1 MLKNQVSTLFQ
12 KNQARATAAKEEY
25 TAKDIEVL
33 EGLEPVRKRP
43 GMYIGGA
50 DEKALH
56 HLAAEVLDNA
66 MDEVVSGFATK
77 IEIRLEPNNILTIR
91 DNGRGI
97 PVDPHPK
104 FPHLSALEVILTTL
118 HSGGKFDSKVYS
130 TSGGLHGVGIS
141 VVNALSDLLEVE
153 ISRQKQCWR
162 QTYSRGHSQTPLVM
176 DEQPTRKKG
185 TFMRFHPDP
194 EIFED
199 AQFKPAT
206 LFQMARSK
214 AYLFKGAEI
223 EWWCDP
229 SLIKDSRTPQQATL
243 HYPGGLLDYLES
255 LVGKQTNEE
264 GKEEPSSFEFFAGE
278 ATFPSQQGRVEWAV
292 TWPISA
298 EPDEDFEGQMTSF
311 CNTIPTPLGGTHE
324 SGLRQALTRGF
335 KDYGERVN
343 NKRISNLTP
352 EDVNGG
358 GIAVLSA
365 FIQQPQFQGQ
375 TKEKLVSTSATKMVE
390 NAIKDHFDHWLSD
403 YPQLA
408 NQVLEYV
415 LNRADVRL
423 RKRQSK
429 DVARASATRKLRLP
443 GKLTD
448 CTNTDPNLCEIF
460 LVEGDSAG
468 GSAKQARS
476 RATQAVLPLKGK
488 ILNVA
493 TASIDKM
500 RGNQEV
506 ADLILALGC
515 GSGRDCNPAKLRYS
529 RVIIMTDADVDG
541 AHIASLL
548 LTLFFQEMRPL
559 IEKGHIYLAQP
570 PLYRLTY
577 NQQTL
582 YARDDAEKDKLMKT
596 AFGKATKVDI
606 SRFKG
611 LGEMP
616 VEQLRNTTMDPTK
629 RTLLRV
635 ALNLNQEENPAEFVN
650 RLMGKNPEARFQFIQ
665 ENAKFARDVDV

>member
-1 MLKNQVSTLFQ
+1 MTTLFQ
-12 KNQARATAAKEEY
+12 KNVPTLKTDY

-43 GMYIGGA
+43 GMYIGGT

-56 HLAAEVLDNA
+56 HLAAEVLDNS
-66 MDEVVSGFATK
+66 MDEVVAGFASK
-77 IEIRLEPNNILTIR
+77 IEIRLETGNVLSIR

-104 FPHLSALEVILTTL
+104 FPNLSALEVILTTL

-141 VVNALSDLLEVE
+141 VVNALSDMLEVE
-153 ISRQKQCWR
+153 ICRQKQRWR
-162 QTYSRGHSQTPLVM
+162 QTYSRGHSQSPLTL
-176 DEQPTRKKG
+176 DEQPTRAKG

-206 LFQMARSK
+206 LFQMARAK

-229 SLIKDSRTPQQATL
+229 SLLKDNRTPQKATL
-243 HYPGGLLDYLES
+243 HYPGGLLDYLQD
-255 LVGKQTNEE
+255 LVGNDQKSESEE
-264 GKEEPSSFEFFAGE
+264 KPVFEFFSGE
-278 ATFPSQQGRVEWAV
+278 AVFPDGQGRIEWAIS
-292 TWPISA
+292 WPISA
-298 EPDEDFEGQMTSF
+298 DADNSFEGQITSF

-324 SGLRQALTRGF
+324 AGLRQALTRSF
-335 KDYGERVN
+335 RDYGERVN
-343 NKRISNLTP
+343 NKRIQNLTA

-358 GIAVLSA
+358 AIVVLSC

-375 TKEKLVSTSATKMVE
+375 TKEKLASSGATRLVE
-390 NAIKDHFDHWLSD
+390 NAIKDHLDHWLGD
-403 YPQLA
+403 HPQLA
-408 NQVLEYV
+408 NQILEYV
-415 LNRADVRL
+415 LNRADDRL
-423 RKRQSK
+423 RRRQSK
-429 DVARASATRKLRLP
+429 EVARASATRKLRLP

-448 CTNTDPNLCEIF
+448 CTNTDPRECEIF

-468 GSAKQARS
+468 GSAKQARN

-515 GSGRDCNPAKLRYS
+515 GSGRDCDPKKLRYS
-529 RVIIMTDADVDG
+529 RIVIMTDADVDG

-548 LTLFFQEMRPL
+548 LTLFFQETRPL
-559 IEKGHIYLAQP
+559 IEGGHVYLAQP
-570 PLYRLTY
+570 PLYRLSH
-577 NQQTL
+577 NQQTV
-582 YARDDAEKDKLMKT
+582 YARDDAEKERLLKT
-596 AFGKATKVDI
+596 TFSRATKVDI

-616 VEQLRNTTMDPTK
+616 VDQLRSTTMDPSK

-635 ALNLNQEENPAEFVN
+635 SLNPEHNTQHHADFVN
-650 RLMGKNPEARFQFIQ
+650 RLMGKNPESRFLFIQ
-665 ENAKFARDVDV
+665 ENARFVSDVDV

>member
-1 MLKNQVSTLFQ
+1 VTTLFQ
-12 KNQARATAAKEEY
+12 KNVPTLKTDY

-43 GMYIGGA
+43 GMYIGGT

-56 HLAAEVLDNA
+56 HLAAEVLDNS
-66 MDEVVSGFATK
+66 MDEVVAGFASK
-77 IEIRLEPNNILTIR
+77 IEIRLETGNVLSIR

-104 FPHLSALEVILTTL
+104 FPNLSALEVILTTL

-141 VVNALSDLLEVE
+141 VVNALSDMLEVE
-153 ISRQKQCWR
+153 ICRQKQRWR
-162 QTYSRGHSQTPLVM
+162 QTYSRGHSQSPLTL
-176 DEQPTRKKG
+176 DEQPTRAKG

-206 LFQMARSK
+206 LFQMARAK

-229 SLIKDSRTPQQATL
+229 SLLKDNRTPQKATL
-243 HYPGGLLDYLES
+243 HYPGGLLDYLQD
-255 LVGKQTNEE
+255 LVGNDQKSESEE
-264 GKEEPSSFEFFAGE
+264 KPVFEFFSGE
-278 ATFPSQQGRVEWAV
+278 AVFPDGQGRIEWAIS
-292 TWPISA
+292 WPISA
-298 EPDEDFEGQMTSF
+298 DADNSFEGQITSF

-324 SGLRQALTRGF
+324 AGLRQALTRSF
-335 KDYGERVN
+335 RDYGERVN
-343 NKRISNLTP
+343 NKRIQNLTA

-358 GIAVLSA
+358 AIVVLSC

-375 TKEKLVSTSATKMVE
+375 TKEKLASSGATRLVE
-390 NAIKDHFDHWLSD
+390 NAIKDHLDHWLGD
-403 YPQLA
+403 HPQLA
-408 NQVLEYV
+408 NQILEYV
-415 LNRADVRL
+415 LNRADDRL
-423 RKRQSK
+423 RRRQSK
-429 DVARASATRKLRLP
+429 EVARASATRKLRLP

-448 CTNTDPNLCEIF
+448 CTNTDPRECEIF

-468 GSAKQARS
+468 GSAKQARN

-515 GSGRDCNPAKLRYS
+515 GSGRDCDPKKLRYS
-529 RVIIMTDADVDG
+529 RIVIMTDADVDG

-548 LTLFFQEMRPL
+548 LTLFFQETRPL
-559 IEKGHIYLAQP
+559 IEGGHVYLAQP
-570 PLYRLTY
+570 PLYRLSH
-577 NQQTL
+577 NQQTV
-582 YARDDAEKDKLMKT
+582 YARDDAEKERLLKT
-596 AFGKATKVDI
+596 TFSRATKVDI

-616 VEQLRNTTMDPTK
+616 VDQLRSTTMDPSK

-635 ALNLNQEENPAEFVN
+635 SLNPEHNTQHHADFVN
-650 RLMGKNPEARFQFIQ
+650 RLMGKNPESRFLFIQ
-665 ENAKFARDVDV
+665 ENARFVSDVDV

>member
-1 MLKNQVSTLFQ
+1 MTTLFQ
-12 KNQARATAAKEEY
+12 KNVPTLKTDY

-43 GMYIGGA
+43 GMYIGGT

-56 HLAAEVLDNA
+56 HLAAEVLDNS
-66 MDEVVSGFATK
+66 MDEVVAGFASK
-77 IEIRLEPNNILTIR
+77 IEIRLETGNVLSIR

-104 FPHLSALEVILTTL
+104 FPNLSALEVILTTL

-141 VVNALSDLLEVE
+141 VVNALSDMLEVE
-153 ISRQKQCWR
+153 ICRQKQRWR
-162 QTYSRGHSQTPLVM
+162 QTYSRGHSQSPLTL
-176 DEQPTRKKG
+176 DEQPTRAKG

-206 LFQMARSK
+206 LFQMARAK

-229 SLIKDSRTPQQATL
+229 SLLKDNRTPQKATL
-243 HYPGGLLDYLES
+243 HYPGGLLDYLQD
-255 LVGKQTNEE
+255 LVGNDQKSESEE
-264 GKEEPSSFEFFAGE
+264 KPVFEFFSGE
-278 ATFPSQQGRVEWAV
+278 AVFPDGQGRVEWAIS
-292 TWPISA
+292 WPISA
-298 EPDEDFEGQMTSF
+298 DADNSFEGQITSF

-324 SGLRQALTRGF
+324 AGLRQALTRSF
-335 KDYGERVN
+335 RDYGERVN
-343 NKRISNLTP
+343 NKRIQNLTA

-358 GIAVLSA
+358 AIVVLSC

-375 TKEKLVSTSATKMVE
+375 TKEKLASSGATRLVE
-390 NAIKDHFDHWLSD
+390 NAIKDHLDHWLGD
-403 YPQLA
+403 HPQLA
-408 NQVLEYV
+408 NQILEYV
-415 LNRADVRL
+415 LNRADDRL
-423 RKRQSK
+423 RRRQSK
-429 DVARASATRKLRLP
+429 EVARASATRKLRLP

-448 CTNTDPNLCEIF
+448 CTNTDPRECEIF

-468 GSAKQARS
+468 GSAKQARN

-515 GSGRDCNPAKLRYS
+515 GSGRDCDPKKLRYS
-529 RVIIMTDADVDG
+529 RIVIMTDADVDG

-548 LTLFFQEMRPL
+548 LTLFFQETRPL
-559 IEKGHIYLAQP
+559 IEGGHVYLAQP
-570 PLYRLTY
+570 PLYRLSH
-577 NQQTL
+577 NQQTV
-582 YARDDAEKDKLMKT
+582 YARDDAEKERLLKT
-596 AFGKATKVDI
+596 TFSRATKVDI

-616 VEQLRNTTMDPTK
+616 VDQLRSTTMDPSK

-635 ALNLNQEENPAEFVN
+635 SLNPEHNTQHHADFVN
-650 RLMGKNPEARFQFIQ
+650 RLMGKNPESRFLFIQ
-665 ENAKFARDVDV
+665 ENARFVSDVDV

>member
-1 MLKNQVSTLFQ
+1 MTTLFQ
-12 KNQARATAAKEEY
+12 KNVPTLKTDY

-43 GMYIGGA
+43 GMYIGGT

-56 HLAAEVLDNA
+56 HLAAEVLDNS
-66 MDEVVSGFATK
+66 MDEVVAGFASK
-77 IEIRLEPNNILTIR
+77 IEIRLETGNVLSIR

-104 FPHLSALEVILTTL
+104 FPNLSALEVILTTL

-141 VVNALSDLLEVE
+141 VVNALSDMLEVE
-153 ISRQKQCWR
+153 ICRQKQRWR
-162 QTYSRGHSQTPLVM
+162 QTYSRGHSQSPLTL
-176 DEQPTRKKG
+176 DEQPTRAKG

-206 LFQMARSK
+206 LFQMARAK

-229 SLIKDSRTPQQATL
+229 SLLKDNRTPQKATL
-243 HYPGGLLDYLES
+243 HYPGGLLDYLQD
-255 LVGKQTNEE
+255 LVGNDQKSESEE
-264 GKEEPSSFEFFAGE
+264 KPVFEFFSGE
-278 ATFPSQQGRVEWAV
+278 AVFPDGQGRIEWAIS
-292 TWPISA
+292 WPISA
-298 EPDEDFEGQMTSF
+298 DADNSFEGQITSF

-324 SGLRQALTRGF
+324 AGLRQALTRSF
-335 KDYGERVN
+335 RDYGERVN
-343 NKRISNLTP
+343 NKRIQNLTA

-358 GIAVLSA
+358 AIVVLSC

-375 TKEKLVSTSATKMVE
+375 TKEKLASSGATRLVE
-390 NAIKDHFDHWLSD
+390 NAIKDHLDHWLGD
-403 YPQLA
+403 HPQLA
-408 NQVLEYV
+408 NQILEYV
-415 LNRADVRL
+415 LNRADDRL
-423 RKRQSK
+423 RRRQSK
-429 DVARASATRKLRLP
+429 EVARASATRKLRLP

-448 CTNTDPNLCEIF
+448 CTNTDPRECEIF

-468 GSAKQARS
+468 GSAKQARN

-515 GSGRDCNPAKLRYS
+515 GSGRDCDPKKLRYS
-529 RVIIMTDADVDG
+529 RIVIMTDADVDG

-548 LTLFFQEMRPL
+548 LTLFFQETRPL
-559 IEKGHIYLAQP
+559 IEGGHVYLAQP
-570 PLYRLTY
+570 PLYRLSH
-577 NQQTL
+577 NQQTV
-582 YARDDAEKDKLMKT
+582 YARDDAEKERLLKT
-596 AFGKATKVDI
+596 TFSRATKVDI

-616 VEQLRNTTMDPTK
+616 VDQLRSTTMDPSK

-635 ALNLNQEENPAEFVN
+635 SLNPEHNNTQHHADFVN
-650 RLMGKNPEARFQFIQ
+650 RLMGKNPESRFLFIQ
-665 ENAKFARDVDV
+665 ENARFVSDVDV

>member
-1 MLKNQVSTLFQ
+1 VTTLFQ
-12 KNQARATAAKEEY
+12 KNVPTLKTDY

-43 GMYIGGA
+43 GMYIGGT

-56 HLAAEVLDNA
+56 HLAAEVLDNS
-66 MDEVVSGFATK
+66 MDEVVAGFASK
-77 IEIRLEPNNILTIR
+77 IEIRLETGNVLSIR

-104 FPHLSALEVILTTL
+104 FPNLSALEVILTTL

-141 VVNALSDLLEVE
+141 VVNALSDMLEVE
-153 ISRQKQCWR
+153 ICRQKQRWR
-162 QTYSRGHSQTPLVM
+162 QTYSRGHSQSPLTL
-176 DEQPTRKKG
+176 DEQPTRAKG

-206 LFQMARSK
+206 LFQMARAK

-229 SLIKDSRTPQQATL
+229 SLLKDNRTPQKATL
-243 HYPGGLLDYLES
+243 HYPGGLLDYLQD
-255 LVGKQTNEE
+255 LVGNDQKSESEE
-264 GKEEPSSFEFFAGE
+264 KTVFEFFSGE
-278 ATFPSQQGRVEWAV
+278 AVFPDGQGRVEWAIS
-292 TWPISA
+292 WPISA
-298 EPDEDFEGQMTSF
+298 DADNSFEGQITSF

-324 SGLRQALTRGF
+324 AGLRQALTRSF
-335 KDYGERVN
+335 RDYGERVN
-343 NKRISNLTP
+343 NKRIQNLTA

-358 GIAVLSA
+358 AIVVLSC

-375 TKEKLVSTSATKMVE
+375 TKEKLASSGATRLVE
-390 NAIKDHFDHWLSD
+390 NAIKDHLDHWLGD
-403 YPQLA
+403 HPQLA
-408 NQVLEYV
+408 NQILEYV
-415 LNRADVRL
+415 LNRADDRL
-423 RKRQSK
+423 RRRQSK
-429 DVARASATRKLRLP
+429 EVARASATRKLRLP

-448 CTNTDPNLCEIF
+448 CTNTDPRECEIF

-468 GSAKQARS
+468 GSAKQARN

-515 GSGRDCNPAKLRYS
+515 GSGRDCDPKKLRYS
-529 RVIIMTDADVDG
+529 RIVIMTDADVDG

-548 LTLFFQEMRPL
+548 LTLFFQETRPL
-559 IEKGHIYLAQP
+559 IEGGHVYLAQP
-570 PLYRLTY
+570 PLYRLSH
-577 NQQTL
+577 NQQTV
-582 YARDDAEKDKLMKT
+582 YARDDAEKERLLKT
-596 AFGKATKVDI
+596 TFSRATKVDI

-616 VEQLRNTTMDPTK
+616 VDQLRSTTMDPSK

-635 ALNLNQEENPAEFVN
+635 SLNPEHNTQHHADFVN
-650 RLMGKNPEARFQFIQ
+650 RLMGKNPESRFLFIQ
-665 ENAKFARDVDV
+665 ENARFVSDVDV

>member
-1 MLKNQVSTLFQ
+1 VTTLFQ
-12 KNQARATAAKEEY
+12 KNVPTLKTDY

-43 GMYIGGA
+43 GMYIGGT

-56 HLAAEVLDNA
+56 HLAAEVLDNS
-66 MDEVVSGFATK
+66 MDEVVAGFASK
-77 IEIRLEPNNILTIR
+77 IEIRLETGNVLSIR

-104 FPHLSALEVILTTL
+104 FPNLSALEVILTTL

-141 VVNALSDLLEVE
+141 VVNALSDMLEVE
-153 ISRQKQCWR
+153 ICRQKQRWR
-162 QTYSRGHSQTPLVM
+162 QTYSRGHSQSPLTL
-176 DEQPTRKKG
+176 DEQPTRAKG

-206 LFQMARSK
+206 LFQMARAK

-229 SLIKDSRTPQQATL
+229 SLLKDNRTPQKATL
-243 HYPGGLLDYLES
+243 HYPGGLLDYLQD
-255 LVGKQTNEE
+255 LVGNDQKSESEE
-264 GKEEPSSFEFFAGE
+264 KPVFEFFSGE
-278 ATFPSQQGRVEWAV
+278 AVFPDGQGRVEWAIS
-292 TWPISA
+292 WPISA
-298 EPDEDFEGQMTSF
+298 DADNSFEGQITSF

-324 SGLRQALTRGF
+324 AGLRQALTRSF
-335 KDYGERVN
+335 RDYGERVN
-343 NKRISNLTP
+343 NKRIQNLTA

-358 GIAVLSA
+358 AIVVLSC

-375 TKEKLVSTSATKMVE
+375 TKEKLASSGATRLVE
-390 NAIKDHFDHWLSD
+390 NAIKDHLDHWLGD
-403 YPQLA
+403 HPQLA
-408 NQVLEYV
+408 NQILEYV
-415 LNRADVRL
+415 LNRADDRL
-423 RKRQSK
+423 RRRQSK
-429 DVARASATRKLRLP
+429 EVARASATRKLRLP

-448 CTNTDPNLCEIF
+448 CTNTDPRECEIF

-468 GSAKQARS
+468 GSAKQARN

-515 GSGRDCNPAKLRYS
+515 GSGRDCDPKKLRYS
-529 RVIIMTDADVDG
+529 RIVIMTDADVDG

-548 LTLFFQEMRPL
+548 LTLFFQETRPL
-559 IEKGHIYLAQP
+559 IEGGHVYLAQP
-570 PLYRLTY
+570 PLYRLSH
-577 NQQTL
+577 NQQTV
-582 YARDDAEKDKLMKT
+582 YARDDAEKERLLKT
-596 AFGKATKVDI
+596 TFSRATKVDI

-616 VEQLRNTTMDPTK
+616 VDQLRSTTMDPSK

-635 ALNLNQEENPAEFVN
+635 SLNPEHNTQHHADFVN
-650 RLMGKNPEARFQFIQ
+650 RLMGKNPESRFLFIQ
-665 ENAKFARDVDV
+665 ENARFVSDVDV

>member
-1 MLKNQVSTLFQ
+1 MSTLFQ
-12 KNQARATAAKEEY
+12 KNQTKVTAVKAEY

-43 GMYIGGA
+43 GMYIGGT

-77 IEIRLEPNNILTIR
+77 IEIRLEANNILAIK

-162 QTYSRGHSQTPLVM
+162 QTYSRGHSQTLLIM

-185 TFMRFHPDP
+185 TSMRFHPDP

-199 AQFKPAT
+199 AQFKPAI

-229 SLIKDSRTPQQATL
+229 SLIKDGRTPQQATL
-243 HYPGGLLDYLES
+243 HYPKGLLDYLQD
-255 LVGKQTNEE
+255 LVGKPTTDEE
-264 GKEEPSSFEFFAGE
+264 GAEEQLSFEFFTGE
-278 ATFPSQQGRVEWAV
+278 ATFPDHQGRVEWAV
-292 TWPISA
+292 TWPIST
-298 EPDEDFEGQMTSF
+298 EIDQDFEGQMTSF

-324 SGLRQALTRGF
+324 SGLRQALTRSF

-343 NKRISNLTP
+343 NKRISNLTA

-358 GIAVLSA
+358 CIAVLSA
-365 FIQQPQFQGQ
+365 FVQQPQFQGQ
-375 TKEKLVSTSATKMVE
+375 TKEKLVSTNATKLVE
-390 NAIKDHFDHWLSD
+390 NAIKDHFDHWLAD
-403 YPQLA
+403 HPQLA

-415 LNRADVRL
+415 LNRADERL

-448 CTNTDPNLCEIF
+448 CTNTDPNQCEIF

-493 TASIDKM
+493 TASLDKM

-529 RVIIMTDADVDG
+529 RIIIMTDADVDG

-559 IEKGHIYLAQP
+559 IENGHIYLAQP
-570 PLYRLTY
+570 PLYRLSHS
-577 NQQTL
+577 QQTL
-582 YARDDAEKDKLMKT
+582 YARDDAEKDRLLKT
-596 AFGKATKVDI
+596 AFGRATKVDI

-616 VEQLRNTTMDPTK
+616 VEQLRNTTMDPNK
-629 RTLLRV
+629 RILLRV
-635 ALNLNQEENPAEFVN
+635 SLDLEREETPAAFVN

-665 ENAKFARDVDV
+665 ENAKFAHDVDI

>member
-1 MLKNQVSTLFQ
+1 VTTLFQ
-12 KNQARATAAKEEY
+12 KNVPTLKTDY

-43 GMYIGGA
+43 GMYIGGT

-56 HLAAEVLDNA
+56 HLAAEVLDNS
-66 MDEVVSGFATK
+66 MDEVVAGFASK
-77 IEIRLEPNNILTIR
+77 IEIRLETGNVLSIR

-104 FPHLSALEVILTTL
+104 FPNLSALEVILTTL

-141 VVNALSDLLEVE
+141 VVNALSDMLEVE
-153 ISRQKQCWR
+153 ICRQKQRWR
-162 QTYSRGHSQTPLVM
+162 QTYSRGHSQSPLTL
-176 DEQPTRKKG
+176 DEQPTRAKG

-206 LFQMARSK
+206 LFQMARAK

-229 SLIKDSRTPQQATL
+229 SLLKDNRTPQKATL
-243 HYPGGLLDYLES
+243 HYPGGLLDYLQD
-255 LVGKQTNEE
+255 LVGNDQKSESEE
-264 GKEEPSSFEFFAGE
+264 KPVFEFFSGE
-278 ATFPSQQGRVEWAV
+278 AVFPDGQGRIEWAIS
-292 TWPISA
+292 WPISA
-298 EPDEDFEGQMTSF
+298 DADNSFEGQITSF

-324 SGLRQALTRGF
+324 AGLRQALTRSF
-335 KDYGERVN
+335 RDYGERVN
-343 NKRISNLTP
+343 NKRIQNLTA

-358 GIAVLSA
+358 AIVVLSC

-375 TKEKLVSTSATKMVE
+375 TKEKLASSGATRLVE
-390 NAIKDHFDHWLSD
+390 NAIKDHLDHWLGD
-403 YPQLA
+403 HPQLA
-408 NQVLEYV
+408 NQILEYV
-415 LNRADVRL
+415 LNRADDRL
-423 RKRQSK
+423 RRRQSK
-429 DVARASATRKLRLP
+429 EVARASATRKLRLP

-448 CTNTDPNLCEIF
+448 CTNTDPRECEIF

-468 GSAKQARS
+468 GSTKQARN

-515 GSGRDCNPAKLRYS
+515 GSGRDCDPKKLRYS
-529 RVIIMTDADVDG
+529 RIVIMTDADVDG

-548 LTLFFQEMRPL
+548 LTLFFQETRPL
-559 IEKGHIYLAQP
+559 IEGGHVYLAQP
-570 PLYRLTY
+570 PLYRLSH
-577 NQQTL
+577 NQQTV
-582 YARDDAEKDKLMKT
+582 YARDDAEKERLLKT
-596 AFGKATKVDI
+596 TFSRATKVDI

-616 VEQLRNTTMDPTK
+616 VDQLRSTTMDPSK

-635 ALNLNQEENPAEFVN
+635 SLNPEHNTQHHADFVN
-650 RLMGKNPEARFQFIQ
+650 RLMGKNPESRFLFIQ
-665 ENAKFARDVDV
+665 ENARFVSDVDV

>member
-1 MLKNQVSTLFQ
+1 MSTLFQ
-12 KNQARATAAKEEY
+12 KNVSTLKTDY

-43 GMYIGGA
+43 GMYIGGT

-56 HLAAEVLDNA
+56 HLAAEVLDNS
-66 MDEVVSGFATK
+66 MDEVVAGFATK
-77 IEIRLEPNNILTIR
+77 IEIRLEVGNILSIR

-97 PVDPHPK
+97 PIDPHPK
-104 FPHLSALEVILTTL
+104 FPNLSALEVILTTL

-153 ISRQKQCWR
+153 ICRQKQRWR
-162 QTYSRGHSQTPLVM
+162 QTYSRGHSQTQLIL
-176 DEQPTRKKG
+176 DDQPTRGKG

-194 EIFED
+194 EIFGD
-199 AQFKPAT
+199 AHFKPAT
-206 LFQMARSK
+206 LFQMARAK

-229 SLIKDSRTPQQATL
+229 SLLKDNRTPQTATL
-243 HYPGGLLDYLES
+243 HYPGGLLDYLQDV
-255 LVGKQTNEE
+255 VGSNQEGGDEE
-264 GKEEPSSFEFFAGE
+264 KLAFEFFSEE
-278 ATFPSQQGRVEWAV
+278 ATFPDGQGRAEWAI
-292 TWPISA
+292 TWPIST
-298 EPDEDFEGQMTSF
+298 DVDGSFEGQITSF

-324 SGLRQALTRGF
+324 AGLRQALIRSF
-335 KDYGERVN
+335 RDYGERVN
-343 NKRISNLTP
+343 NKRIQNLTA
-352 EDVNGG
+352 EDVNGAA
-358 GIAVLSA
+358 IVVLSC

-375 TKEKLVSTSATKMVE
+375 TKEKLVSAGATKLVE
-390 NAIKDHFDHWLSD
+390 NAIKDHLDHWLAD
-403 YPQLA
+403 HPQLA
-408 NQVLEYV
+408 NQILEYV
-415 LNRADVRL
+415 LNRADERL
-423 RKRQSK
+423 RRRQSK
-429 DVARASATRKLRLP
+429 EVARASATRKLRLP

-448 CTNTDPNLCEIF
+448 CTNTDPQQCEIF

-468 GSAKQARS
+468 GSAKQARN

-515 GSGRDCNPAKLRYS
+515 GSGRDCDPKKLRYS
-529 RVIIMTDADVDG
+529 RIIIMTDADVDG

-548 LTLFFQEMRPL
+548 LTLFFQEARPL
-559 IEKGHIYLAQP
+559 IENGHVYLAQP
-570 PLYRLTY
+570 PLYRLSH
-577 NQQTL
+577 NQQTV
-582 YARDDAEKDKLMKT
+582 YARDDAEKERFLKT
-596 AFGKATKVDI
+596 TFSRASKVDI

-616 VEQLRNTTMDPTK
+616 VDQLRSTTMDPTK

-635 ALNLNQEENPAEFVN
+635 ALNPEHDSQHHADFVN
-650 RLMGKNPEARFQFIQ
+650 RLMGKNPESRFLFIQ
-665 ENAKFARDVDV
+665 ENARFATDVDV

>member
-1 MLKNQVSTLFQ
+1 MSTLFQ
-12 KNQARATAAKEEY
+12 KNAPNLKTDY

-43 GMYIGGA
+43 GMYIGGT

-56 HLAAEVLDNA
+56 HLAAEVLDNS
-66 MDEVVSGFATK
+66 MDEVVAGFATK
-77 IEIRLEPNNILTIR
+77 IEIRLEAGNILSIR

-104 FPHLSALEVILTTL
+104 FPNLSALEVILTTL

-141 VVNALSDLLEVE
+141 VVNALSDVLEVE
-153 ISRQKQCWR
+153 ICRQKQRWR
-162 QTYSRGHSQTPLVM
+162 QTYSRGHSQSPLTL
-176 DEQPTRKKG
+176 DEQPTRNKG

-194 EIFED
+194 EIFGE
-199 AQFKPAT
+199 AQFKPAI
-206 LFQMARSK
+206 LFQMARAK
-214 AYLFKGAEI
+214 AYLFKGVEI

-229 SLIKDSRTPQQATL
+229 SLLKDSQIPQKLTL
-243 HYPGGLLDYLES
+243 HYPNGLLDYLQD
-255 LVGKQTNEE
+255 LVGKDDKDESEE
-264 GKEEPSSFEFFAGE
+264 KSSFEFFSEE
-278 ATFPSQQGRVEWAV
+278 AIFPDGQGRVEWAI
-292 TWPISA
+292 TWPMATDAADIS
-298 EPDEDFEGQMTSF
+298 FEGHITSF

-324 SGLRQALTRGF
+324 AGLRQALTRAF
-335 KDYGERVN
+335 RDYGERIN
-343 NKRISNLTP
+343 NKRIQNLTA

-358 GIAVLSA
+358 AIVVLSC

-375 TKEKLVSTSATKMVE
+375 TKEKLVSASATRLVE
-390 NAIKDHFDHWLSD
+390 NAVKDHLDHWLGD
-403 YPQLA
+403 HPQLA
-408 NQVLEYV
+408 NQILEYV
-415 LNRADVRL
+415 LNRADDRL
-423 RKRQSK
+423 RRRQSK
-429 DVARASATRKLRLP
+429 EVARASATRKLRLP

-448 CTNTDPNLCEIF
+448 CTNTDPQECEIF

-468 GSAKQARS
+468 GSAKQARNRS
-476 RATQAVLPLKGK
+476 TQAVLPLKGK

-506 ADLILALGC
+506 SDLILALGC
-515 GSGRDCNPAKLRYS
+515 GSGRDCDPKKLRYS
-529 RVIIMTDADVDG
+529 RIIIMTDADVDG

-548 LTLFFQEMRPL
+548 LTLFFQETRPL
-559 IEKGHIYLAQP
+559 IEQGHVYLAQP
-570 PLYRLTY
+570 PLYRLSH
-577 NQQTL
+577 NQQTV
-582 YARDDAEKDKLMKT
+582 YARDDIEKEHFLQTTFKR
-596 AFGKATKVDI
+596 AGKVDI

-616 VEQLRNTTMDPTK
+616 VDQLRSTTMDPAK

-635 ALNLNQEENPAEFVN
+635 FLNSEQNTQHHTDFVN
-650 RLMGKNPEARFQFIQ
+650 RLMGKNPESRFLFIQ
-665 ENAKFARDVDV
+665 ENARFATDVDV

>member
-1 MLKNQVSTLFQ
+1 MTTLFQ
-12 KNQARATAAKEEY
+12 KNVPTLKTDY

-43 GMYIGGA
+43 GMYIGGT

-56 HLAAEVLDNA
+56 HLAAEVLDNS
-66 MDEVVSGFATK
+66 MDEVVAGFASK
-77 IEIRLEPNNILTIR
+77 IEIRLETGNVLSIR

-104 FPHLSALEVILTTL
+104 FPNLSALEVILTTL

-141 VVNALSDLLEVE
+141 VVNALSDMLEVE
-153 ISRQKQCWR
+153 ICRQKQRWR
-162 QTYSRGHSQTPLVM
+162 QTYSRGHSQSPLTL
-176 DEQPTRKKG
+176 DEQPTRAKG

-206 LFQMARSK
+206 LFQMARAK

-229 SLIKDSRTPQQATL
+229 SLLKDNRTPQKATL
-243 HYPGGLLDYLES
+243 HYPGGLLDYLQD
-255 LVGKQTNEE
+255 LVGNDQKSESEE
-264 GKEEPSSFEFFAGE
+264 KPVFEFFSGE
-278 ATFPSQQGRVEWAV
+278 AVFPDGQGRIEWAIS
-292 TWPISA
+292 WPISA
-298 EPDEDFEGQMTSF
+298 DADNSFEGQITSF

-324 SGLRQALTRGF
+324 AGLRQALTRSF
-335 KDYGERVN
+335 RDYGERVN
-343 NKRISNLTP
+343 NKRIQNLTA

-358 GIAVLSA
+358 AIVVLSC

-375 TKEKLVSTSATKMVE
+375 TKEKLASSGATRLVE
-390 NAIKDHFDHWLSD
+390 NAIKDHLDHWLGD
-403 YPQLA
+403 HPQLA
-408 NQVLEYV
+408 NQILEYV
-415 LNRADVRL
+415 LNRADDRL
-423 RKRQSK
+423 RRRQSK
-429 DVARASATRKLRLP
+429 EVARASATRKLRLP

-448 CTNTDPNLCEIF
+448 CTNTDPRECEIF

-468 GSAKQARS
+468 GSTKQARN

-515 GSGRDCNPAKLRYS
+515 GSGRDCDPKKLRYS
-529 RVIIMTDADVDG
+529 RIVIMTDADVDG

-548 LTLFFQEMRPL
+548 LTLFFQETRPL
-559 IEKGHIYLAQP
+559 IEGGHVYLAQP
-570 PLYRLTY
+570 PLYRLSH
-577 NQQTL
+577 NQQTV
-582 YARDDAEKDKLMKT
+582 YARDDAEKERLLKT
-596 AFGKATKVDI
+596 TFSRATKVDI

-616 VEQLRNTTMDPTK
+616 VDQLRSTTMDPSK

-635 ALNLNQEENPAEFVN
+635 SLNPEHNTQHHADFVN
-650 RLMGKNPEARFQFIQ
+650 RLMGKNPESRFLFIQ
-665 ENAKFARDVDV
+665 ENARFVSDVDV

>member
-1 MLKNQVSTLFQ
+1 MTTLFQ
-12 KNQARATAAKEEY
+12 KNVPTLKTDY

-43 GMYIGGA
+43 GMYIGGT

-56 HLAAEVLDNA
+56 HLAAEVLDNS
-66 MDEVVSGFATK
+66 MDEVVAGFASK
-77 IEIRLEPNNILTIR
+77 IEIGLETGNVLSIR

-104 FPHLSALEVILTTL
+104 FPNLSALEVILTTL

-141 VVNALSDLLEVE
+141 VVNALSDMLEVE
-153 ISRQKQCWR
+153 ICRQKQRWR
-162 QTYSRGHSQTPLVM
+162 QTYSRGHSQSPLTL
-176 DEQPTRKKG
+176 DEQPTRAKG

-206 LFQMARSK
+206 LFQMARAK

-229 SLIKDSRTPQQATL
+229 SLLKDNRTPQKATL
-243 HYPGGLLDYLES
+243 HYPGGLLDYLQD
-255 LVGKQTNEE
+255 LVGNDQKSESEE
-264 GKEEPSSFEFFAGE
+264 KPVFEFFSGE
-278 ATFPSQQGRVEWAV
+278 AVFPDGQGRVEWAIS
-292 TWPISA
+292 WPISA
-298 EPDEDFEGQMTSF
+298 DADNSFEGQITSF

-324 SGLRQALTRGF
+324 AGLRQALTRSF
-335 KDYGERVN
+335 RDYGERVN
-343 NKRISNLTP
+343 NKRIQNLTA

-358 GIAVLSA
+358 AIVVLSC

-375 TKEKLVSTSATKMVE
+375 TKEKLASSGATRLVE
-390 NAIKDHFDHWLSD
+390 NAIKDHLDHWLGD
-403 YPQLA
+403 HPQLA
-408 NQVLEYV
+408 NQILEYV
-415 LNRADVRL
+415 LNRADDRL
-423 RKRQSK
+423 RRRQSK
-429 DVARASATRKLRLP
+429 EVSRASATRKLRLP

-448 CTNTDPNLCEIF
+448 CTNTDPRECEIF

-468 GSAKQARS
+468 GSAKQARN

-515 GSGRDCNPAKLRYS
+515 GSGRDCDPKKLRYS
-529 RVIIMTDADVDG
+529 RIVIMTDADVDG

-548 LTLFFQEMRPL
+548 LTLFFQETRPL
-559 IEKGHIYLAQP
+559 IEGGHVYLAQP
-570 PLYRLTY
+570 PLYRLSH
-577 NQQTL
+577 NQQTV
-582 YARDDAEKDKLMKT
+582 YARDDAEKERLLKT
-596 AFGKATKVDI
+596 TFSRATKVDI

-616 VEQLRNTTMDPTK
+616 VDQLRSTTMDPSK

-635 ALNLNQEENPAEFVN
+635 SLNPEHNTQHHADFVN
-650 RLMGKNPEARFQFIQ
+650 RLMGKNPESRFLFIQ
-665 ENAKFARDVDV
+665 ENARFVSDVDV

>member
-1 MLKNQVSTLFQ
+1 VTTLFQ
-12 KNQARATAAKEEY
+12 KNVPTLKTDY

-43 GMYIGGA
+43 GMYIGGT

-56 HLAAEVLDNA
+56 HLAAEVLDNS
-66 MDEVVSGFATK
+66 MDEVVAGFASK
-77 IEIRLEPNNILTIR
+77 IEIRLEMGNILSIR

-104 FPHLSALEVILTTL
+104 FPNLSALEVILTTL

-141 VVNALSDLLEVE
+141 VVNALSDMLEVE
-153 ISRQKQCWR
+153 ICRQKQRWR
-162 QTYSRGHSQTPLVM
+162 QTYSRGHSQSPLTL
-176 DEQPTRKKG
+176 DEQPTRAKG

-206 LFQMARSK
+206 LFQMARAK

-229 SLIKDSRTPQQATL
+229 SLLKDNRTPQKATL
-243 HYPGGLLDYLES
+243 HYPGGLLDYLQD
-255 LVGKQTNEE
+255 LVGNDQKSESEE
-264 GKEEPSSFEFFAGE
+264 KPVFEFFSGE
-278 ATFPSQQGRVEWAV
+278 ATFPDGQGRVEWAIS
-292 TWPISA
+292 WPISTDA
-298 EPDEDFEGQMTSF
+298 DNSFEGQITSF

-324 SGLRQALTRGF
+324 AGLRQALTRSF
-335 KDYGERVN
+335 RDYGERVN
-343 NKRISNLTP
+343 NKRIQNLTA

-358 GIAVLSA
+358 AIVVLSC

-375 TKEKLVSTSATKMVE
+375 TKEKLASSAATRLVE
-390 NAIKDHFDHWLSD
+390 NAIKDHLDHWLGD
-403 YPQLA
+403 HPQLA
-408 NQVLEYV
+408 NQILEYV
-415 LNRADVRL
+415 LNRADDRL
-423 RKRQSK
+423 RRRQSK
-429 DVARASATRKLRLP
+429 EVARASATRKLRLP

-448 CTNTDPNLCEIF
+448 CTNTDPRECEIF

-468 GSAKQARS
+468 GSAKQARN

-515 GSGRDCNPAKLRYS
+515 GSGRDCDPKKLRYS
-529 RVIIMTDADVDG
+529 RIVIMTDADVDG

-548 LTLFFQEMRPL
+548 LTLFFQETRPL
-559 IEKGHIYLAQP
+559 IEGGHVYLAQP
-570 PLYRLTY
+570 PLYRLSH
-577 NQQTL
+577 NQQTV
-582 YARDDAEKDKLMKT
+582 YARDDAEKERLLKT
-596 AFGKATKVDI
+596 TFSRATKVDI

-616 VEQLRNTTMDPTK
+616 VDQLRSTTMDPSK

-635 ALNLNQEENPAEFVN
+635 SLNPEHNTQHHADFVN
-650 RLMGKNPEARFQFIQ
+650 RLMGKNPESRFLFIQ
-665 ENAKFARDVDV
+665 ENARFVSDVDV

>member
-1 MLKNQVSTLFQ
+1 MTTLFQ
-12 KNQARATAAKEEY
+12 KNVPTLKTDY

-43 GMYIGGA
+43 GMYIGGT

-56 HLAAEVLDNA
+56 HLAAEVLDNS
-66 MDEVVSGFATK
+66 MDEVVAGFASK
-77 IEIRLEPNNILTIR
+77 IEIRLETGNVLSIR

-104 FPHLSALEVILTTL
+104 FPNLSALEVILTTL

-141 VVNALSDLLEVE
+141 VVNALSDMLEVE
-153 ISRQKQCWR
+153 ICRQKQRWR
-162 QTYSRGHSQTPLVM
+162 QTYSRGHSQSPLTL
-176 DEQPTRKKG
+176 DEQPTRAKG

-206 LFQMARSK
+206 LFQMARAK

-229 SLIKDSRTPQQATL
+229 SLLKDNRTPQKATL
-243 HYPGGLLDYLES
+243 HYPGGLLDYLQD
-255 LVGKQTNEE
+255 LVGNDQKSESEE
-264 GKEEPSSFEFFAGE
+264 KTVFEFFSGE
-278 ATFPSQQGRVEWAV
+278 AVFPDGQGRVEWAIS
-292 TWPISA
+292 WPISA
-298 EPDEDFEGQMTSF
+298 DADNSFEGQITSF

-324 SGLRQALTRGF
+324 AGLRQALTRSF
-335 KDYGERVN
+335 RDYGERVN
-343 NKRISNLTP
+343 NKRIQNLTA

-358 GIAVLSA
+358 AIVVLSC

-375 TKEKLVSTSATKMVE
+375 TKEKLASSGATRLVE
-390 NAIKDHFDHWLSD
+390 NAIKDHLDHWLGD
-403 YPQLA
+403 HPQLA
-408 NQVLEYV
+408 NQILEYV
-415 LNRADVRL
+415 LNRADDRL
-423 RKRQSK
+423 RRRQSK
-429 DVARASATRKLRLP
+429 EVARASATRKLRLP

-448 CTNTDPNLCEIF
+448 CTNTDPRECEIF

-468 GSAKQARS
+468 GSAKQARN

-515 GSGRDCNPAKLRYS
+515 GSGRDCDPKKLRYS
-529 RVIIMTDADVDG
+529 RIVIMTDADVDG

-548 LTLFFQEMRPL
+548 LTLFFQETRPL
-559 IEKGHIYLAQP
+559 IEGGHVYLAQP
-570 PLYRLTY
+570 PLYRLSH
-577 NQQTL
+577 NQQTV
-582 YARDDAEKDKLMKT
+582 YARDDAEKERLLKT
-596 AFGKATKVDI
+596 TFSRATKVDI

-616 VEQLRNTTMDPTK
+616 VDQLRSTTMDPSK

-635 ALNLNQEENPAEFVN
+635 SLNPEHNTQHHADFVN
-650 RLMGKNPEARFQFIQ
+650 RLMGKNPESRFLFIQ
-665 ENAKFARDVDV
+665 ENARFVSDVDV